1 MKNKIIALIPA
12 RSGSERLKDKNI
24 KDLNG
29 KPLLYYSIKSA
40 LKSKIFDKIIL
51 STDST
56 KYKSIA
62 QKFGADVP
70 FLRPKKFA
78 KSNSPDFDWINFTL
92 NKLKKNGTQF
102 DLFFILRPTNPF
114 RTHNTILR
122 AWKKFKS
129 NYKKFD
135 CLRAVEP
142 CKQHP
147 YKMWIKKKDSIK
159 PFFNKKKSKQPYYN
173 MQMKSLP
180 KIYIQNAS
188 LEISKVSNL
197 KKYKT
202 ITGKKIM
209 PFFTK
214 DNEGFDI
221 NYKIDLLYA
230 KKIFNNKKNINK
242 S

>member
-1 MKNKIIALIPA
+1 MEKKIIALIPA

-24 KDLNG
+24 KNING

-40 LKSKIFDKIIL
+40 LKSKIFDEIVV
-51 STDST
+51 STDSK

-62 QKFGADVP
+62 EKYGAQVP

-78 KSNSPDFDWINFTL
+78 KSNSPDFDWINFTI
-92 NKLKKNGTQF
+92 NRLKKNGGIY
-102 DLFFILRPTNPF
+102 DIFFILRPTNPF
-114 RTHNTILR
+114 RTHHTIIR
-122 AWKKFKS
+122 AWKKFEYS
-129 NYKKFD
+129 YRNFD

-147 YKMWIKKKDSIK
+147 YKMWVKNKDSIK
-159 PFFNKKKSKQPYYN
+159 PFINKKKIKQPYYN

-197 KKYKT
+197 SKYQT

-214 DNEGFDI
+214 DYEGFDI
-221 NYKIDLLYA
+221 NYNIDLLYA
-230 KKIFNNKKNINK
+230 KKIFKNKKII
-242 S
+242 